1 MGFHAG
7 MEDALWDRLSVEVR
21 AMVDSLV
28 SAGRN
33 VHALAV
39 MHEHAGPPTPS
50 LHECV
55 DLLDQRF
62 TVLRQGPTSS

>member
-1 MGFHAG
+1 M
-7 MEDALWDRLSVEVR
+7 
-21 AMVDSLV
+21 DSLV

-33 VHALAV
+33 VHAIAL
-39 MHEHAGPPTPS
+39 MREHAGLPTPS